1 MATVLEIIPL
11 GGIGEFGMNCMAVR
25 YGDEMLILD
34 AGMGFPEETAYGVD
48 VCIPDFDFLE
58 EYRDDIT
65 AIVLTHGHEDHL
77 GALPYIL
84 KKFNVPVYCSHFTA
98 GLAESKLEEHGILGD
113 VLLHRVEPRD
123 IVDIGV
129 FTVEFIRV
137 SHSLVDCF
145 SLAIKTPVGTIIH
158 TGDYKVDE
166 TPVIGEPIDLRSLR
180 RYGQEGVLALLS
192 DSTNATVPGRTPS
205 ERAVIPAFE
214 EIFGEA
220 QGRIIVAAFSSSIH
234 RIQIVFDV
242 AQQFNRKVCVLGRSM
257 QKNVEIAERLGYL
270 DIHDGMLVG
279 INDTKMMRDNEVVF
293 LVTGSQA
300 EPRAALYQMAT
311 QIYKGLTIEEGDT
324 VVLSARIIPGNERA
338 ISKLIGFM
346 YKRGANIIEEKRRLI
361 HVSGH
366 ASQDDIR
373 IMTEAVRPKFVVPIH
388 GEYRML
394 FRHKEFVKN
403 HLGFSED
410 RIVLIEN
417 GDVLELD
424 GERAVVVDKRDV
436 KRTFIDESGFDEIE
450 YDTVRE
456 RKKIAYDGMLTLVI
470 LIDAETGELQAP
482 PKIVAQGVRGFE
494 PIGSI
499 GTNGGIE
506 TTLFKDAERVIAAAL
521 AGASRQTLADETL
534 LKEHVRVELKR
545 FIQKETGAKPVIVP
559 VITPIARAANL

>member
-1 MATVLEIIPL
+1 VSSVLEIIPL

-25 YGDEMLILD
+25 YEDEMLILD

-58 EYRDDIT
+58 EYRDSIT

-98 GLAESKLEEHGILGD
+98 GLAESKLEEHDLVGD
-113 VLLHRVEPRD
+113 TLLHRVNPRD
-123 IVDIGV
+123 VVDIGV
-129 FTVEFIRV
+129 FSVEFIRV

-166 TPVIGEPIDLRSLR
+166 TPVIGEPIDLRSFR

-214 EIFGEA
+214 EIFAEA
-220 QGRIIVAAFSSSIH
+220 KGRLIVAAFASSIH
-234 RIQIVFDV
+234 RLQIVLDI

-257 QKNVEIAERLGYL
+257 LKNVEIADRLGYL
-270 DIHDGMLVG
+270 DVPDGLLVSF
-279 INDTKMMRDNEVVF
+279 NQAKQMRDQEIVF
-293 LVTGSQA
+293 LVTGSQG
-300 EPRAALYQMAT
+300 ESRAALSQMAT
-311 QIYKGLTIEEGDT
+311 QSYKGMTIEEGDT
-324 VVLSARIIPGNERA
+324 VVLSARIIPGNERV
-338 ISKLIGFM
+338 ISRMIGYI

-366 ASQDDIR
+366 ASQEDIR

-403 HLGFSED
+403 HLGYAEEN
-410 RIVLIEN
+410 IILIEN

-424 GERAVVVDKRDV
+424 GERAAVVNKREV
-436 KRTFIDESGFDEIE
+436 GRTFIDDSGFEEIE
-450 YDTVRE
+450 SETVRQ
-456 RKKIAYDGMLTLVI
+456 RKQMAYDGMITLIVT
-470 LIDAETGELQAP
+470 LNADTGALHGDPE
-482 PKIVAQGVRGFE
+482 IVTRGVRGFD
-494 PIGSI
+494 SS
-499 GTNGGIE
+499 NGN
-506 TTLFKDAERVIAAAL
+506 LKDAQRIVAAAI
-521 AGASRQTLADETL
+521 AGASRETLSNATL
-534 LKEHVRVELKR
+534 LKEHIRVELKR
-545 FIQKETGAKPVIVP
+545 FIQKLTGARPVIMP
-559 VITPIARAANL
+559 VVLQL

>member
-1 MATVLEIIPL
+1 MSSVLEIIPL

-25 YGDEMLILD
+25 YEDEMLILD

-48 VCIPDFDFLE
+48 VCIPNFDFLE
-58 EYRDDIT
+58 EYREHIT

-98 GLAESKLEEHGILGD
+98 GLAESKLEEHDLVDDTLI
-113 VLLHRVEPRD
+113 HRVAPRD
-123 IVDIGV
+123 VVDIGV

-166 TPVIGEPIDLRSLR
+166 TPVIGEPIDLRSFR

-214 EIFGEA
+214 EIFAEA
-220 QGRIIVAAFSSSIH
+220 RGRIIVAAFASSIH
-234 RIQIVFDV
+234 RLQIVIDI

-257 QKNVEIAERLGYL
+257 QKNVEISDRLGYL
-270 DIHDGMLVG
+270 DIHDGLLVSL
-279 INDTKMMRDNEVVF
+279 NEAKQMRDHEIVF
-293 LVTGSQA
+293 LVTGSQGEA
-300 EPRAALYQMAT
+300 RAALSQMAT
-311 QIYKGLTIEEGDT
+311 QSYKGLMIDEGDT
-324 VVLSARIIPGNERA
+324 VVLSARIIPGNERL
-338 ISKLIGFM
+338 ISRMIGM
-346 YKRGANIIEEKRRLI
+346 IYKRGANIIEEKRRLV

-366 ASQDDIR
+366 ASQEDIR

-403 HLGFSED
+403 HLGYAEEN
-410 RIVLIEN
+410 IVLIEN

-424 GERAVVVDKRDV
+424 GERASVVGKREIG
-436 KRTFIDESGFDEIE
+436 RTFIDDSGFEEIE
-450 YDTVRE
+450 SETVRQ
-456 RKKIAYDGMLTLVI
+456 RKQLAYEGMITLVVTI
-470 LIDAETGELQAP
+470 NAETGELQSP
-482 PKIVAQGVRGFE
+482 PEIITRGVRGLD
-494 PIGSI
+494 S
-499 GTNGGIE
+499 TNGS
-506 TTLFKDAERVIAAAL
+506 LKDAQRVVAAAI
-521 AGASRQTLADETL
+521 AGASRQTLADESL

-545 FIQKETGAKPVIVP
+545 FIQKLTGAKPVIMSV
-559 VITPIARAANL
+559 VVQV